1 MCVNIPADCDD
12 DNGDNKEDDSE
23 VKDNNDDYDVDSF
36 SLSSSLA
43 YHYSL
48 IGDTPAT

>member
-1 MCVNIPADCDD
+1 MCVNILVDCDG

-36 SLSSSLA
+36 LFLSFFV
-43 YHYSL
+43 YYYFL
-48 IGDTPAT
+48 IEDILVI